1 MQKLIHI
8 KIKPFL
14 LKFFGFFILEMG
26 LARLAFAQKLK
37 NPLKYD
43 DFGKIIEGLAQAIA
57 TIGIPIAAIFIIYS
71 GLLFVTARG
80 NEEQLTKA
88 KKTLGW
94 TLIGTLL
101 VVGAWVIAEALS
113 SLLDKL

>member
-8 KIKPFL
+8 RFKPFL
-14 LKFFGFFILEMG
+14 PKFLSFSILELG
-26 LARLAFAQKLK
+26 LARLAFAQIE
-37 NPLKYD
+37 NPLRSEN
-43 DFGKIIEGLAQAIA
+43 FGQIIEGLARAIA

-80 NEEQLTKA
+80 NEEQLTRA

-94 TLIGTLL
+94 TLIGTIL
-101 VVGAWVIAEALS
+101 VVGAWVIAQALNA
-113 SLLDKL
+113 LLQTL